1 MRKAVVAG
9 ATMGAVMLAG
19 ALFNWVDVS
28 PDGSGPATSPSQIS
42 SLPSQARTLSP
53 PNMAEARLTPPLR
66 APMAQDIIARRGDT
80 LMKLLL
86 KNAVAPDQAHAVIA
100 ALRPVYDP
108 RRMRIGQRFSLTLA
122 SENAGPQGHEPPS
135 TADQL
140 SQPGLL
146 ALAFHPSVDQEII
159 VRRDPQR
166 RFTAEVIERLF
177 ERRDAYGQGLI
188 STSLYDSAIAAKLPM
203 DVLIR
208 LIQVFSFDVDFQREV
223 QPGDVFS
230 VLYDAYHDEMGEQ
243 VRTGQIAWA
252 SMTLSGKT
260 LEYALY
266 KPKSGFADYYDRRA
280 QSVKKTLMR
289 TPINGARL
297 SSGFG
302 KRRHPVLGYT
312 KVHRGVDFAAPKGV
326 PIMAAGDGVI
336 ESIGRNGNYGKY
348 IRIRHNS
355 NYKTAYAHM
364 SRFQRGLKR
373 GTRVRQGSTIGYVG
387 STGRSTGPHLHYEV
401 LKNGRQVN
409 PMSVRL
415 PAGEKLQ
422 GKARKA
428 FLTIWP
434 ALDNRVAL
442 TRNSQGVAS
451 D

>member
-66 APMAQDIIARRGDT
+66 APMAQ
-80 LMKLLL
+80 
-86 KNAVAPDQAHAVIA
+86 HAVIA

-223 QPGDVFS
+223 
-230 VLYDAYHDEMGEQ
+230 
-243 VRTGQIAWA
+243 
-252 SMTLSGKT
+252 
-260 LEYALY
+260 
-266 KPKSGFADYYDRRA
+266 
-280 QSVKKTLMR
+280 
-289 TPINGARL
+289 
-297 SSGFG
+297 
-302 KRRHPVLGYT
+302 
-312 KVHRGVDFAAPKGV
+312 
-326 PIMAAGDGVI
+326 
-336 ESIGRNGNYGKY
+336 
-348 IRIRHNS
+348 
-355 NYKTAYAHM
+355 
-364 SRFQRGLKR
+364 
-373 GTRVRQGSTIGYVG
+373 
-387 STGRSTGPHLHYEV
+387 
-401 LKNGRQVN
+401 
-409 PMSVRL
+409 
-415 PAGEKLQ
+415 
-422 GKARKA
+422 
-428 FLTIWP
+428 
-434 ALDNRVAL
+434 
-442 TRNSQGVAS
+442 
-451 D
+451 